1 MLPLFLL
8 GCGDAGP
15 EGLLSACD
23 GDADCEITTA
33 VTTWPTDPDTVL
45 TAIASHPLPEARIAI
60 VSRILQAHPQGSER
74 LCPSLPE
81 GDARDR
87 CGQLSGRPHL
97 WQEIRP
103 AQPLAPRSGGGP
115 SSTEIAPIPG
125 VKTRWSGL
133 AAAANPCTDS
143 TDPTGCIIEA
153 AQEKITRRQAQQAA
167 ALCLNIPDDRWR
179 GECMF
184 LAAEDA
190 VMTWGA
196 HGYGDAVELCIAAA
210 PFSQNC
216 HSHSLMLMAG
226 LAPSAADGQPGAW
239 EDVTLAAAAVR
250 TAWSWRDPQMAALA
264 GDRLWSEV
272 TGRAYAG
279 AHEVNGNPL
288 AVLPEVAWPH
298 VRAAAV
304 RRLVDIEGANAY
316 DLPGWVNRAEHAL
329 ATRSRAAARRSD
341 ATFRAAADLW
351 PVDLPGEDAFPAV
364 TYLGTGR
371 RVVSAD
377 AQIDL
382 TLCVLEAIGRSP
394 PVPAS
399 IMEQGTA
406 HPDPLVAW
414 TAARLVEL
422 RSPEEQK

>member
-1 MLPLFLL
+1 MIPLLFL
-8 GCGDAGP
+8 GCGDDAP

-23 GDADCEITTA
+23 GDADCEIAAA
-33 VTTWPTDPDTVL
+33 VAAWPAEPDTVL
-45 TAIASHPLPEARIAI
+45 AAINDHALPEARIAI
-60 VSRILQAHPQGSER
+60 VGHILQAHPQGSER

-81 GDARDR
+81 GAARDR
-87 CGQLSGRPHL
+87 CAQLSGRPHL
-97 WQEIRP
+97 WQAVRP
-103 AQPLAPRSGGGP
+103 AQPLAPRAGGGP
-115 SSTEIAPIPG
+115 SSTEIAPVLG
-125 VKTRWSGL
+125 VKTRWTGL
-133 AAAANPCTDS
+133 SAADDPCTEDA
-143 TDPTGCIIEA
+143 DHTGCLIASALEA
-153 AQEKITRRQAQQAA
+153 VGRRQAQQSA
-167 ALCLNIPDDRWR
+167 ALCLNIHEERWQ

-184 LAAEDA
+184 LSAEAA
-190 VMTWGA
+190 VRRWGP
-196 HGYGDAVELCIAAA
+196 HGYGDAVELCIAAE

-216 HSHSLMLMAG
+216 HSHSLMLMAD

-239 EDVTLAAAAVR
+239 GDVILAATAVR

-288 AVLPEVAWPH
+288 AALPEAAHPH

-304 RRLVDIEGANAY
+304 RRLVDMEGAEAH
-316 DLPGWVNRAEHAL
+316 DLTGWVNRAEHAL
-329 ATRSRAAARRSD
+329 AARSRAAARRSD

-351 PVDLPGEDAFPAV
+351 PLDRSGEETIPAIA
-364 TYLGTGR
+364 YLGTGR
-371 RVVSAD
+371 RTVSTD
-377 AQIDL
+377 PTIDL

-399 IMEQGTA
+399 IMEQGAA
-406 HPDPLVAW
+406 HPDPLTAW

-422 RSPEEQK
+422 RSPEE